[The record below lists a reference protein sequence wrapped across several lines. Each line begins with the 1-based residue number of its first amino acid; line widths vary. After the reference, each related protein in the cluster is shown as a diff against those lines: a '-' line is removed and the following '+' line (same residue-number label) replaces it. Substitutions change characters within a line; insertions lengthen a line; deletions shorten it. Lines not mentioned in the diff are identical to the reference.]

1 MPRADLV
8 DGAMRGAARWP
19 TLAANAI
26 TARNRE
32 GGERG
37 GGGDGS
43 SINRAKFKI
52 PVCKFNFSS
61 YSKGE
66 MKNF

>member
-8 DGAMRGAARWP
+8 DGTTRGAARWP
-19 TLAANAI
+19 TPAANTV

-43 SINRAKFKI
+43 SVNREKFKI
-52 PVCKFNFSS
+52 SFCKLKFSPFS
-61 YSKGE
+61 WPQK
-66 MKNF
+66 KNL